1 MDRNVA
7 NKKETFIVKVEYYQ
21 NKTWQG
27 QVVWAEQNRS
37 VRFRSALEL
46 IKLLD
51 EATTTG
57 EMITAISEHSAS

>member
-46 IKLLD
+46 LKLLD

-57 EMITAISEHSAS
+57 EMITETREHSAS